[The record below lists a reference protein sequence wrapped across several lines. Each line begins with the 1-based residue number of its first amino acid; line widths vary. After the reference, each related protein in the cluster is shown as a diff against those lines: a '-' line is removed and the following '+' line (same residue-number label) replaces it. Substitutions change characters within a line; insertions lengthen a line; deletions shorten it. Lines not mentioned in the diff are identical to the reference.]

1 MSTAPRNP
9 VPTKKHLA
17 RQQKERKYTLYIII
31 ASIAVGVAVVG
42 LLLYGLLQSSVF
54 QPRQTVADVNGEN
67 ISTGDWQ
74 AQTRFAR
81 ANIISNATYT
91 LNMATQFNDTSYLSY
106 FAQQL
111 NQYKTQLDPQTISK
125 QVLDQMVDNIIIEK
139 EAEKLGVSV
148 SDAEVDEA
156 IQSAF
161 GFYPNGTPTPQPTLV
176 INPTSTL
183 NPLQL
188 TLTAPTA
195 TPVITA
201 TATSVPTSAA
211 TATAVPSLEATP
223 VVTSTGVVSPTAT
236 AGPTLVPTV
245 VPTATP
251 YTEEGFKQ
259 LYRERLDE
267 FKTNYNVSES
277 TIRSMFFYDLLR
289 TKVQDAVLADLEPTR
304 PEVWARHILVAD
316 ELVANDLYDRIQ
328 AGEDFC
334 ALAADNSTDESNKF
348 NCGDLG
354 WFPKGQMVAAFE
366 DAAFAMK
373 PGDLSEPVQTEFGWH
388 IIQVIG
394 SEVRSISETDFS
406 SLKQTKFTEWLDAKR
421 SEYEINIRDFWAD
434 RAPTEPSLP
443 VEVDQFL
450 AYVEQAQQQTPVA
463 TEQVIP

>member
-1 MSTAPRNP
+1 MSTAPKNP

-17 RQQKERKYTLYIII
+17 RQEKERRYTRYIII
-31 ASIAVGVAVVG
+31 TAIVVGVVVVG
-42 LLLYGLLQSSVF
+42 LLLWGMLQSSVI

-67 ISTGDWQ
+67 ISTGEWQ

-81 ANIISNATYT
+81 GNIISNANYA
-91 LNMATQFNDTSYLSY
+91 LNTALQFNDTTYLSY

-111 NQYKTQLDPQTISK
+111 NQYKSQLDPATLGK

-148 SDAEVDEA
+148 SDEEVDEA

-183 NPLQL
+183 NPLQQ

-201 TATSVPTSAA
+201 TATALPTLAA
-211 TATAVPSLEATP
+211 TATPISTLEATA
-223 VVTSTGVVSPTAT
+223 VVTSTAQVSPTST
-236 AGPTLVPTV
+236 AGPTLEPTE

-259 LYRERLDE
+259 LYSDRLAE
-267 FKTNYNVSES
+267 FKTNYNVDEK
-277 TIRSMFFYDLLR
+277 TIRSLFYFDVLR
-289 TKVQDAVLADLEPTR
+289 NKVKDVVLADLEPSR
-304 PEVWARHILVAD
+304 QEVWARHILVAD
-316 ELVANDLYDRIQ
+316 EVVAKDLNDRLQ

-334 ALAADNSTDESNKF
+334 KLAADNSTDESNKF
-348 NCGDLG
+348 SCGDLG

-366 DAAFAMK
+366 DAAFTME
-373 PGDLSEPVQTEFGWH
+373 PGDISEPVQTEFGWH
-388 IIQVIG
+388 IIQVLG
-394 SEVRSISETDFS
+394 NEVRPISESDLST
-406 SLKQTKFTEWLDAKR
+406 LKQTKFNEWLDAKR
-421 SEYEINIRDFWAD
+421 SEYAINIRDFWAE
-434 RAPTEPSLP
+434 RAPTEPGLP
-443 VEVDQFL
+443 IEVDQFL
-450 AYVEQAQQQTPVA
+450 AYVEQVQQQTPVP
-463 TEQVIP
+463 TEQVSP